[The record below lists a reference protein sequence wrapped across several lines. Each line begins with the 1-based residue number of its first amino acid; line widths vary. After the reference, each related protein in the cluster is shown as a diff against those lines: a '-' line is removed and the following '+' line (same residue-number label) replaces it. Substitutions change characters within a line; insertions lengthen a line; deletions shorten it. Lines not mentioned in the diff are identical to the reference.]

1 MWEACRWTMIAL
13 RHWHM
18 DIFTRQMRF
27 LRFLISQRVP
37 FVIVDQENQ
46 KLWFPMLKLED
57 LWGIAQMTL
66 IIFWEGEGLAYITSS
81 LSDPEMAL
89 LIKALNHYVNYLV
102 KSPKDYLLDEEVISQ
117 HLEVSELIDLLS
129 TLSKKT

>member
-1 MWEACRWTMIAL
+1 M
-13 RHWHM
+13 
-18 DIFTRQMRF
+18 
-27 LRFLISQRVP
+27 
-37 FVIVDQENQ
+37 
-46 KLWFPMLKLED
+46 
-57 LWGIAQMTL
+57 
-66 IIFWEGEGLAYITSS
+66 AYITSS

-117 HLEVSELIDLLS
+117 HLEASELIDLLS